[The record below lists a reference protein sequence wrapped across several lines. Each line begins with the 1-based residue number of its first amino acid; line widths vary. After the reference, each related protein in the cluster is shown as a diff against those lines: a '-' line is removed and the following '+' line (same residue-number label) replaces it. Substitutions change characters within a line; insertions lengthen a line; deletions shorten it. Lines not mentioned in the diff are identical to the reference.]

1 MVYRFYLGDL
11 LLPIAPSK
19 LDLKINNQN
28 KTITLINQ
36 GEVNILKRA
45 KLTDISFEVSIPQV
59 LYPFSMYSDG
69 FKPAQYFLDEIE
81 KLKINREP
89 FQFIVNRTLPDGK
102 MLFDTNM
109 KVSLEDYEIEEDVK
123 EGYDLTIKI
132 SLKQYRDYKTKTVI
146 ITNNKAT
153 ISSPRSTE
161 NSPAPKKKPKT
172 HKVVKGDSL
181 WKLAKKYYGNG
192 SLHAKIYNAN
202 KDKLKNP
209 NALTVG
215 QVLIIPV

>member
-19 LDLKINNQN
+19 LGLKINNQN

-36 GEVNILKRA
+36 GEVNLLKRA
-45 KLTDISFEVSIPQV
+45 KLTDISFEASIPQV
-59 LYPFSMYSDG
+59 PYPFSLYSDG

-109 KVSLEDYEIEEDVK
+109 KVSLEDYETDEDVK

-132 SLKQYRDYKTKTVI
+132 SLKQYRDYKTKTVVV
-146 ITNNKAT
+146 TNNKAT

-192 SLHAKIYNAN
+192 SLHTKIYNAN
-202 KDKLKNP
+202 KHKLKNP